1 MYDRYSVQKIVFALT
16 MFVNIMITVF
26 LDGYYYNSS
35 SNTLRGAIDDKLKT
49 VALSVKPTL
58 DIYNE
63 EINGSGSISQKRYM
77 EIMGELSKYTDSV
90 GVEYVYS
97 IVQKDGKIYF
107 TTSSATEEEF
117 KNFSANEWE
126 ITRTGE
132 LNGEKSFFIIPA
144 ANTEL
149 RKLLHEHAAGYKEKI
164 EKEISKKTTR

>member
-77 EIMGELSKYTDSV
+77 EIMHELSKYTDSV

-97 IVQKDGKIYF
+97 MVQKDGKVYFIYD
-107 TTSSATEEEF
+107 E
-117 KNFSANEWE
+117 KNAEVAKGQHVVLYYE
-126 ITRTGE
+126 DYVVG
-132 LNGEKSFFIIPA
+132 G
-144 ANTEL
+144 
-149 RKLLHEHAAGYKEKI
+149 G
-164 EKEISKKTTR
+164 EISF

>member
-63 EINGSGSISQKRYM
+63 AKLRDKTAFLG
-77 EIMGELSKYTDSV
+77 LCLTTDKQDFWD
-90 GVEYVYS
+90 YS
-97 IVQKDGKIYF
+97 I
-107 TTSSATEEEF
+107 
-117 KNFSANEWE
+117 
-126 ITRTGE
+126 R
-132 LNGEKSFFIIPA
+132 
-144 ANTEL
+144 
-149 RKLLHEHAAGYKEKI
+149 
-164 EKEISKKTTR
+164 

>member
-97 IVQKDGKIYF
+97 MVQKDGKVYF

-117 KNFSANEWE
+117 KKETYSKFYEEYKKASNGLKEAFKTKKPQFDEHSDEWGSH
-126 ITRTGE
+126 RSYFVRG
-132 LNGEKSFFIIPA
+132 L
-144 ANTEL
+144 
-149 RKLLHEHAAGYKEKI
+149 
-164 EKEISKKTTR
+164 